1 MGRSS
6 ELKSAE
12 NELCGQP
19 GLMLLFTVLLQL
31 LNSSLLFSIPI
42 YSKELQN
49 YYSISSNCV
58 AILGLLQTT
67 VSQSGKCRVI

>member
-6 ELKSAE
+6 EFKYAE

-31 LNSSLLFSIPI
+31 LNSSVLFSIPV

-49 YYSISSNCV
+49 YYSIRSNCV
-58 AILGLLQTT
+58 AILGLLQIT
-67 VSQSGKCRVI
+67 VSLSGKCRVI

>member
-19 GLMLLFTVLLQL
+19 GLILLFTVLLQL
-31 LNSSLLFSIPI
+31 LNSSVLFSIPI
-42 YSKELQN
+42 YSKELHN

-67 VSQSGKCRVI
+67 VSLSGKCRVI